1 MGDSILAEGRART
14 IAWGR
19 GSIHRRIASAAAIVA
34 LFTFGARLLGAVR
47 EVFVARQFGTSDQ
60 VDAFVLA
67 LAVCTFVFGV
77 VVPSAHTALV
87 PTYVALRQHEGPDEA
102 NRLFS
107 TTMLASTALF
117 AATAAVVAAA
127 LPALLPIL
135 TPQFSPEKRHL
146 TATLTAWLLPGF
158 AVSGVTSCW
167 AAVLNAHGRFAAP
180 AAAAAVVPVTA
191 VAVLVGFGHAWGI
204 SAVVAGLLA
213 GYAIEAAIVAAVLRA
228 RRLPVVPRWRG
239 ETHGFRTVLG
249 QYGPMV
255 AGGLI
260 MGGNPIIDQVMAA
273 RLAPGSV
280 ALLGYGAKVVSF
292 AAGIATV
299 ALSSA
304 IFPHFSALTASHDWD
319 RLSRTIRDYAALVLV
334 VSVPAVIVG
343 VVFSEDIVRLL
354 FQRGAFTATDTQAA
368 ARIQAFYLLQVPFHL
383 ASILFVRFISASNGN
398 RFLVW
403 MSCINAVT
411 NVVGNYV
418 LSARLGVAGIALST
432 SVVHAIAFAVLL
444 LHVRRRLRL
453 LRGRDTLDAEARS
466 ETA

>member
-1 MGDSILAEGRART
+1 M
-14 IAWGR
+14 
-19 GSIHRRIASAAAIVA
+19 
-34 LFTFGARLLGAVR
+34 
-47 EVFVARQFGTSDQ
+47 FVARQFGTSDQ

-77 VVPSAHTALV
+77 VAPSAHTALV
-87 PTYVALRQHEGPDEA
+87 PTYVALRQHEAPDEA
-102 NRLFS
+102 TRLFS
-107 TTMLASTALF
+107 TTMLASAALF
-117 AATAAVVAAA
+117 AATAAVIAVA
-127 LPALLPIL
+127 LPAVLPIL

-146 TATLTAWLLPGF
+146 TATLTTWLLPGF
-158 AVSGVTSCW
+158 AVSGLTSCW

-191 VAVLVGFGHAWGI
+191 IAVLVRFGHSWGI

-213 GYAIEAAIVAAVLRA
+213 GYAIEAAIVAGALRA
-228 RRLPVVPRWRG
+228 RRLPVVPRWRRDA
-239 ETHGFRTVLG
+239 HGFRTVLG

-260 MGGNPIIDQVMAA
+260 MGGNPLIDQVMAA

-292 AAGIATV
+292 AAGIAMV

-304 IFPHFSALTASHDWD
+304 IFPHFSALTASREWD
-319 RLSRTIRDYAALVLV
+319 RLHRMIRGYAALVLAV
-334 VSVPAVIVG
+334 TVPATIVG
-343 VVFSEDIVRLL
+343 VVFSEDLVRLL
-354 FQRGAFTATDTQAA
+354 FQRGAFTAADTQAA
-368 ARIQAFYLLQVPFHL
+368 ARIQSFYLLQLPFQL
-383 ASILFVRFISASNGN
+383 ASVLFVRFISASNGN

-403 MSCINAVT
+403 LSSLNAVT
-411 NVVGNYV
+411 NVIGNYV

-432 SVVHAIAFAVLL
+432 SLVQAVAFAVLL
-444 LHVRRRLRL
+444 VHVRRRLRL
-453 LRGRDTLDAEARS
+453 LRAKDTLDAGARS